1 MTGTS
6 GGRTRQA
13 VELMLR
19 FAERTGLTA
28 GGPQR
33 RYLWTDAFATC
44 NFLGLWHATGEARY
58 RELALALVDR
68 VHHTLGMHRADDS
81 RQGWLSGLGGEQGE
95 AHPTCGGLR
104 IGKRLPERRPGEP
117 LDERLEWDRDG
128 QYFHYLTKWM
138 HALDQVTRAT
148 GYATFNQWA
157 RELAA
162 VAHRAF
168 TYEPRRDGGKRMH
181 WKVSI
186 DLTRP
191 LIASMGQ
198 HDPLDGLV
206 TCWQVDATA
215 LGREGD
221 AEPSLAAATNDF
233 SAMLDR
239 RALATV
245 DPLGLGGLL
254 VDAYRVEQLLRQGVL
269 ATDAGLLDGL
279 LAAAAAGV
287 QQYAGTSDLREPAER
302 RLAFSELGLAIG
314 LAAVSA
320 MESAARSAPE
330 RFPGSPHARGML
342 GQLARYAPLGTAIEA
357 FWLEPGHRRVTT
369 WLEHEDINDVMLATS
384 LVPEGF
390 LVLRSPS

>member
-1 MTGTS
+1 MN
-6 GGRTRQA
+6 QA

-19 FAERTGLTA
+19 FAERTGLA
-28 GGPQR
+28 GGGPQR

-44 NFLGLWHATGEARY
+44 NFLGLWQATGEARH
-58 RELALALVDR
+58 RELALVLVDR

-81 RQGWLSGLGGEQGE
+81 RQGWLGGLDTQQGE

-148 GYATFNQWA
+148 GYPTFNQWA

-162 VAHRAF
+162 TAHRAF
-168 TYEPRRDGGKRMH
+168 VYDPRRGGGKRMY
-181 WKVSI
+181 WKMSA
-186 DLTRP
+186 DLARP
-191 LIASMGQ
+191 LVASMGQ

-206 TCWQVDATA
+206 TCWQLDATA
-215 LGREGD
+215 AGRPGGT
-221 AEPSLAAATNDF
+221 EPSLAEATRDF
-233 SAMLDR
+233 GAMVEP

-254 VDAYRVEQLLRQGVL
+254 ADAYRIAQLLRQGAL
-269 ATDAGLLDGL
+269 ATDGRLLGRL

-287 QQYAGTSDLREPAER
+287 RQYASTSDLREPAER
-302 RLAFSELGLAIG
+302 RLAFRELGLAIG

-320 MESAARSAPE
+320 MESSARGAPE
-330 RFPGSPHARGML
+330 RFPGGPDALGML
-342 GQLARYAPLGTAIEA
+342 GQLARHVPLGAAIEA
-357 FWLEPGHRRVTT
+357 FWLEPVHRRATT
-369 WLEHEDINDVMLATS
+369 WLAHEDINDVMLATS
-384 LVPEGF
+384 LAPEGF
-390 LVLRSPS
+390 LVLRPPP